1 MQINDSFAYN
11 APRIYL
17 LTKINNHKLSLTV
30 NCSDKQFNDLNL
42 SDTCLVLNPQEN
54 LTNLFNSFN
63 NFSSIKK
70 QNSDNIRNS
79 CSLSKNVKD
88 LDLYISIKLK
98 N

>member
-42 SDTCLVLNPQEN
+42 SDTYMSGIKP
-54 LTNLFNSFN
+54 TRKFN
-63 NFSSIKK
+63 
-70 QNSDNIRNS
+70 
-79 CSLSKNVKD
+79 
-88 LDLYISIKLK
+88 
-98 N
+98 